1 MKENDCYSDLKGKIK
16 RLNDSLY
23 LLSCA
28 SVFDQYIMKNFY
40 DPDICISVD
49 SLLDQSKKIKFIK
62 VHYPSGFDTTYYLKN
77 YRKRSEAWEKVCY
90 RIKENT
96 KYYIEGSNEM
106 EIDVGYKSIFTG
118 KPVIFTLNTMS
129 ALDFGHNTTFNTYV
143 VIKNGSVKSV
153 KDYIAQTGPFVL
165 KQIKTGK

>member
-1 MKENDCYSDLKGKIK
+1 
-16 RLNDSLY
+16 
-23 LLSCA
+23 
-28 SVFDQYIMKNFY
+28 
-40 DPDICISVD
+40 
-49 SLLDQSKKIKFIK
+49 
-62 VHYPSGFDTTYYLKN
+62 
-77 YRKRSEAWEKVCY
+77 
-90 RIKENT
+90 
-96 KYYIEGSNEM
+96 M

-153 KDYIAQTGPFVL
+153 KDHITQTGPFVL